1 MVTWLRKCLAP
12 PALEDED
19 EASVASLLNTIA
31 LGVLPLLMVS
41 AVYYTLVT
49 GPKIPLR
56 AALLSV
62 PTLAALA
69 TLFLIRRGRF
79 KVASLLFSSVTWV
92 HVVFLAYVCG
102 GIGGV
107 LFPTVVLVIIV
118 VGLLLGGRAAVGTA
132 GLSILAGLGLTCV
145 ELGGLLPSFHPL
157 PLEAWVHRSLDLVS
171 VAVLLHLAHRS
182 ITRSLQRVRRNEQ
195 ALAEANVYLKTSRAV
210 LKLRTRDLAR
220 RARYLQTTAEVA
232 RHVASVLDLQE
243 LLTRVVTLTSE
254 RFGLYHAGVYLLNES
269 REWAVLRAA
278 SSEGGQRMLACG
290 HRLKVGAAGIVDH
303 VTRTGKPCVALDLG
317 KETTMLDS
325 PELPETRSEMV
336 LPLQARGETMGVL
349 DVHSA
354 EPEAFSNEDMAVLQ
368 TLADSL
374 AIAIQQA
381 RLFESIRHQG
391 QQLRALTARL
401 AESEEVERQRL
412 ARDLHDMVGQNLN
425 ALGINLNLIQAHM
438 PEATPEL
445 VRSRLD
451 DSLALVQETT
461 ASIRRVMD
469 DLRPPMLDD
478 FGLVAT
484 LHWYGA
490 QFASRT
496 GVAVTVRGEEPVP
509 RLAAPTENALFRV
522 VQEGLTNVA
531 KHAQATQVTVTVAAD
546 DGAVRLVVAD
556 DGVGFE
562 PTQVATPNRHGGWGL
577 MTMAERAEA
586 VGGHFRVESQPQQ
599 GTRIIV
605 EVAL

>member
-1 MVTWLRKCLAP
+1 MVTWLRKCLAL

-31 LGVLPLLMVS
+31 LGILPLLIVS
-41 AVYYTLVT
+41 AVYYTLMA

-56 AALLSV
+56 AALISV
-62 PTLAALA
+62 PTLAVLA
-69 TLFLIRRGRF
+69 TLFLLRQGRV
-79 KVASLLFSSVTWV
+79 KVAILLFSSVTWV
-92 HVVFLAYVCG
+92 HVLFLAYVSG

-107 LFPTVVLVIIV
+107 VFPSVVLVIIV
-118 VGLLLGGRAAVGTA
+118 VGLLLGGRAAVGMA

-145 ELGGLLPSFHPL
+145 ELGGLLLPFHPL

-171 VAVLLHLAHRS
+171 VAVLLYLAHRS
-182 ITRSLQRVRRNEQ
+182 MTESLQRVRRNEQ
-195 ALAEANVYLKTSRAV
+195 ALAEANVYLETSRAV
-210 LKLRTRDLAR
+210 LRLRTRDLAR

-243 LLTRVVTLTSE
+243 LLTRVATLTSE

-290 HRLKVGAAGIVDH
+290 HRLKVGTAGIVDY
-303 VTRTGKPCVALDLG
+303 VTRTGKPCVALDIG

-368 TLADSL
+368 TLADTL
-374 AIAIQQA
+374 ATAIQQA
-381 RLFESIRHQG
+381 RLFESVRHQE

-401 AESEEVERQRL
+401 AEAEEAERQRL

-438 PEATPEL
+438 PEAMPEL
-445 VRSRLD
+445 ARSRLD
-451 DSLALVQETT
+451 DSMALVQEMT

-496 GVAVTVRGEEPVP
+496 GVAVTVQGKEPVP
-509 RLAAPTENALFRV
+509 RLAAPVENALFRV

-531 KHAQATQVTVTVAAD
+531 KHARATQVTVTVAAD
-546 DGAVRLVVAD
+546 NGAVHLVVAD

-577 MTMAERAEA
+577 ITMAERAEA
-586 VGGHFRVESQPQQ
+586 VGGRFRVESQPQQ

>member
-1 MVTWLRKCLAP
+1 MLTWLRKCLAL

-41 AVYYTLVT
+41 AVYYTLMA

-56 AALLSV
+56 AVLNSV
-62 PTLAALA
+62 PTLAALV
-69 TLFLIRRGRF
+69 TLFLIRRGRV

-118 VGLLLGGRAAVGTA
+118 VSMLLGGRAAVGMA

-171 VAVLLHLAHRS
+171 VAVLLYLAHRS
-182 ITRSLQRVRRNEQ
+182 ITKSLQRVRRNER
-195 ALAEANVYLKTSRAV
+195 ALAEANVYLETSRAV
-210 LKLRTRDLAR
+210 LRLRTHDLAR
-220 RARYLQTTAEVA
+220 RARYLQTTADVA

-336 LPLQARGETMGVL
+336 LPLQARGEMMGVL

-381 RLFESIRHQG
+381 RLFESVRHQG

-401 AESEEVERQRL
+401 AEAEEAERQRL
-412 ARDLHDMVGQNLN
+412 ARDLHDLVGQNLN

-438 PEATPEL
+438 PEAMPEL

-451 DSLALVQETT
+451 DSLALVQEAT

-496 GVAVTVRGEEPVP
+496 GVAVTVQGEEPIP
-509 RLAAPTENALFRV
+509 RLVAPIENALFHV

-531 KHAQATQVTVTVAAD
+531 KHARATQVTVTVAAD
-546 DGAVRLVVAD
+546 DGAVRLVIAD

-577 MTMAERAEA
+577 ITMAERAEA
-586 VGGHFRVESQPQQ
+586 VGGRCRVESQPQQ